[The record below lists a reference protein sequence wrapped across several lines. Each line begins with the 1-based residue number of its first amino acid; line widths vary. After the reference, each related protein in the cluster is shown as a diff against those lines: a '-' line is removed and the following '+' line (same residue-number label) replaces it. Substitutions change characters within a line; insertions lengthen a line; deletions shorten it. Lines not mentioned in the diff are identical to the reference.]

1 MTQLILALAVAT
13 FAITANAQD
22 KQIGERRPADAEEIA
37 PNEGSDSCGLGW
49 KITQERT
56 LMATTTRGTV
66 NFFVPPSFGM
76 STGSLGC
83 EKHGFALK
91 EANAASYAAA
101 NFEPLKGDLAKG
113 KGEYLEAF
121 AFAMGCLDTS
131 ALGSSVR
138 AHFREIL
145 PAAGGNGHDLYRNVR
160 GVIRSEKKLA
170 ALCPNA
176 A

>member
-1 MTQLILALAVAT
+1 MTKLFLALATFSFALAAT
-13 FAITANAQD
+13 AQD
-22 KQIGERRPADAEEIA
+22 KPVGERRPADAEEIA

-76 STGSLGC
+76 STGTLGC

-121 AFAMGCLDTS
+121 AFAMGCQDTQ
-131 ALGSSVR
+131 ALSKSVR
-138 AHFREIL
+138 AHYREIL
-145 PAAGGNGHDLYRNVR
+145 PASDGNGHDLYRNVR
-160 GVIRSEKKLA
+160 GVIRSEKSLA